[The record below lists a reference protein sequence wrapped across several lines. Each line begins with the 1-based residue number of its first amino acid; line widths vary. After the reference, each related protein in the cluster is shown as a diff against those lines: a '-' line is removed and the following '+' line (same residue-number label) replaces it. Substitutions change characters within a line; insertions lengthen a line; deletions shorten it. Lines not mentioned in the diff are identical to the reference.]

1 MSRKGII
8 PTYYGCFAQGHTAP
22 FCICGRE
29 IYRGEFM
36 ATEQNRRDAD
46 ETGTFLDDTASL
58 KDTGFLDDTDVLSSD
73 TFEEES
79 FLDDDVPEEG
89 AAAEDYAAGAD
100 DLAAPEGA
108 REFEGGEDDYAED
121 PAAYAYMTQPLA
133 GLTENA
139 PAKEQNPLPE
149 GPEEKEEGRRRGS
162 LLNWAIGLT
171 AVAIA
176 GVSVYLGIQIS
187 GTRRIA
193 AAAASYAS
201 IGQSLEGIS
210 VIGGDK
216 FEQVA
221 KARQQKDEQKALE
234 AQQQKER
241 EELLSKAGTIP
252 VSFTLSTIQS
262 DIKVKIRR
270 DDNGSLI
277 SGVPFKISVAD
288 EAGKKTEYEDDD
300 QDGIIY
306 KTGIKNGK
314 YTVTLEQ
321 LLDTEK
327 VIADTDPLPE
337 DFKLYSKFK
346 IPEEP
351 QTIAVT
357 DKIAYKKVDVA
368 DEVKSESQV
377 NVAKED
383 TARNDTVVESKIQDT
398 VEWVES
404 TKTEITDD
412 DGTGVVTAEDGYQEV
427 QKKDV
432 PDPSLKAFTGKIS
445 GNFRRLSK
453 ELPAAGTSEAAGTGS
468 AGAAGTAD
476 NNTQSTVS
484 GSESGSAG
492 SGTSGSS
499 ENTAAG
505 SSDNGEGMS
514 SAGTSGSEGSASAGS
529 SEGGS
534 TGSGTSGSSESS
546 GAGSTAGSSEG
557 STAGTQTG
565 QTGST
570 EASSAASTKDT
581 SGDGK
586 DKPKKDY
593 KLTIPSEITIAA
605 GDKTEITAAV
615 NEPYATQF
623 AWSRPDASI
632 AQISSEKGKRI
643 TVTGIKSGTAEI
655 VVTASLA
662 DPDADP
668 KTLTGTI
675 KVTVTEKKTKASV
688 QLAPSAVTLAA
699 GRTQQLSV
707 TVRGEDGKT
716 SNDAGLV
723 RFQSAD
729 EKIASVSES
738 GVITAKAK
746 GTTTVTAELRADANV
761 RADVQVK
768 VTEGAVLPLK
778 DKDGN
783 QLYVKDGDS
792 YREAT
797 TADYSKYDVFYRKG
811 KVAKRYRYTGW
822 QTLDG
827 LTYFFDKTGKP
838 VTGTQ
843 IIQGVSYTFNAEG
856 VLNGSDSRLGID
868 VSTWNGQI
876 DWSQVA
882 RSGVSYAIIRAGYR
896 GSSTGALIRDSA
908 FSRNASGATAAGI
921 RVGIYIFSQA
931 TNEAEAVEEASMAV
945 QLASGYHVSLPIF
958 IDVEGSGGRGDRV
971 SVAQRT
977 ANIAAFCR
985 TVENSGYKAGV
996 YANKSWFTHNIN
1008 VGALTGYHIWL
1019 AQYAAKPT
1027 YTASRYDI
1035 WQYSSS
1041 GRISG
1046 IKGNVDMN
1054 MFYRAY

>member
-1 MSRKGII
+1 
-8 PTYYGCFAQGHTAP
+8 
-22 FCICGRE
+22 
-29 IYRGEFM
+29 M

-89 AAAEDYAAGAD
+89 AAAEDHAAGAD
-100 DLAAPEGA
+100 DHVAPEGA

-121 PAAYAYMTQPLA
+121 PAAYAYMTQPRA

-149 GPEEKEEGRRRGS
+149 GQEEKEEGRRRGS
-162 LLNWAIGLT
+162 LLNLAIGLT

-277 SGVPFKISVAD
+277 SGVPFKISVAN

-492 SGTSGSS
+492 SGTAGSS
-499 ENTAAG
+499 ENTAVG

-593 KLTIPSEITIAA
+593 KLTIPSEITIAVS
-605 GDKTEITAAV
+605 DKTEITAAV

-632 AQISSEKGKRI
+632 AQISSGEGKRI

-688 QLAPSAVTLAA
+688 QLSPSSITLAA

-1008 VGALTGYHIWL
+1008 VAALTGYHIWL

>member
-1 MSRKGII
+1 
-8 PTYYGCFAQGHTAP
+8 
-22 FCICGRE
+22 
-29 IYRGEFM
+29 M

-79 FLDDDVPEEG
+79 FLDDDVPDEG
-89 AAAEDYAAGAD
+89 AAAEDYAASAD

-277 SGVPFKISVAD
+277 SGVPFKISVAN

-492 SGTSGSS
+492 SGTSGSNG
-499 ENTAAG
+499 NTAAG

-581 SGDGK
+581 PGDGK

-632 AQISSEKGKRI
+632 AQISSGKGKRI

-688 QLAPSAVTLAA
+688 QLSPSSITLAA

-783 QLYVKDGDS
+783 QLYVKDGES

>member
-1 MSRKGII
+1 
-8 PTYYGCFAQGHTAP
+8 
-22 FCICGRE
+22 
-29 IYRGEFM
+29 M

-108 REFEGGEDDYAED
+108 RGFEGGEDDYAED

-277 SGVPFKISVAD
+277 SGVPFKISVAN

-314 YTVTLEQ
+314 YTVTLEP
-321 LLDTEK
+321 LLDTDK

-499 ENTAAG
+499 GNTAAG
-505 SSDNGEGMS
+505 SSDDGEGMP

-557 STAGTQTG
+557 ITAGTQTG

-570 EASSAASTKDT
+570 EASSAKDN

-632 AQISSEKGKRI
+632 AQISSGKGKRI

-688 QLAPSAVTLAA
+688 QLTPSAVTLAA

-716 SNDAGLV
+716 SGDPGLV

>member
-1 MSRKGII
+1 M
-8 PTYYGCFAQGHTAP
+8 
-22 FCICGRE
+22 
-29 IYRGEFM
+29 
-36 ATEQNRRDAD
+36 
-46 ETGTFLDDTASL
+46 
-58 KDTGFLDDTDVLSSD
+58 
-73 TFEEES
+73 
-79 FLDDDVPEEG
+79 
-89 AAAEDYAAGAD
+89 
-100 DLAAPEGA
+100 
-108 REFEGGEDDYAED
+108 
-121 PAAYAYMTQPLA
+121 
-133 GLTENA
+133 
-139 PAKEQNPLPE
+139 
-149 GPEEKEEGRRRGS
+149 
-162 LLNWAIGLT
+162 
-171 AVAIA
+171 
-176 GVSVYLGIQIS
+176 
-187 GTRRIA
+187 
-193 AAAASYAS
+193 
-201 IGQSLEGIS
+201 
-210 VIGGDK
+210 
-216 FEQVA
+216 
-221 KARQQKDEQKALE
+221 
-234 AQQQKER
+234 
-241 EELLSKAGTIP
+241 
-252 VSFTLSTIQS
+252 
-262 DIKVKIRR
+262 
-270 DDNGSLI
+270 
-277 SGVPFKISVAD
+277 
-288 EAGKKTEYEDDD
+288 
-300 QDGIIY
+300 
-306 KTGIKNGK
+306 
-314 YTVTLEQ
+314 
-321 LLDTEK
+321 
-327 VIADTDPLPE
+327 
-337 DFKLYSKFK
+337 
-346 IPEEP
+346 
-351 QTIAVT
+351 
-357 DKIAYKKVDVA
+357 
-368 DEVKSESQV
+368 
-377 NVAKED
+377 
-383 TARNDTVVESKIQDT
+383 
-398 VEWVES
+398 
-404 TKTEITDD
+404 
-412 DGTGVVTAEDGYQEV
+412 
-427 QKKDV
+427 
-432 PDPSLKAFTGKIS
+432 
-445 GNFRRLSK
+445 
-453 ELPAAGTSEAAGTGS
+453 
-468 AGAAGTAD
+468 
-476 NNTQSTVS
+476 
-484 GSESGSAG
+484 
-492 SGTSGSS
+492 
-499 ENTAAG
+499 
-505 SSDNGEGMS
+505 
-514 SAGTSGSEGSASAGS
+514 
-529 SEGGS
+529 
-534 TGSGTSGSSESS
+534 
-546 GAGSTAGSSEG
+546 
-557 STAGTQTG
+557 
-565 QTGST
+565 
-570 EASSAASTKDT
+570 
-581 SGDGK
+581 
-586 DKPKKDY
+586 
-593 KLTIPSEITIAA
+593 
-605 GDKTEITAAV
+605 
-615 NEPYATQF
+615 
-623 AWSRPDASI
+623 
-632 AQISSEKGKRI
+632 
-643 TVTGIKSGTAEI
+643 
-655 VVTASLA
+655 TASLA

-688 QLAPSAVTLAA
+688 QLSPSSITLAA

-996 YANKSWFTHNIN
+996 YANKSWFTHNIS

>member
-1 MSRKGII
+1 
-8 PTYYGCFAQGHTAP
+8 
-22 FCICGRE
+22 
-29 IYRGEFM
+29 M

-79 FLDDDVPEEG
+79 FLDDDVPE
-89 AAAEDYAAGAD
+89 
-100 DLAAPEGA
+100 GA

-121 PAAYAYMTQPLA
+121 AAAYAYMTQPRA

-453 ELPAAGTSEAAGTGS
+453 ELPAVGTSEAAGTGS

-534 TGSGTSGSSESS
+534 TGSGTSGSSESG
-546 GAGSTAGSSEG
+546 GAG

-586 DKPKKDY
+586 DKPEKDY

-675 KVTVTEKKTKASV
+675 KVTVSEKKTKASV

-783 QLYVKDGDS
+783 QLYVKDGES

>member
-1 MSRKGII
+1 
-8 PTYYGCFAQGHTAP
+8 
-22 FCICGRE
+22 
-29 IYRGEFM
+29 M

-492 SGTSGSS
+492 SGTSGSNG
-499 ENTAAG
+499 NTAAG

-557 STAGTQTG
+557 STAGT

-688 QLAPSAVTLAA
+688 QLSPSSITLAA

>member
-1 MSRKGII
+1 M
-8 PTYYGCFAQGHTAP
+8 
-22 FCICGRE
+22 
-29 IYRGEFM
+29 
-36 ATEQNRRDAD
+36 
-46 ETGTFLDDTASL
+46 
-58 KDTGFLDDTDVLSSD
+58 
-73 TFEEES
+73 
-79 FLDDDVPEEG
+79 
-89 AAAEDYAAGAD
+89 
-100 DLAAPEGA
+100 
-108 REFEGGEDDYAED
+108 
-121 PAAYAYMTQPLA
+121 
-133 GLTENA
+133 
-139 PAKEQNPLPE
+139 
-149 GPEEKEEGRRRGS
+149 
-162 LLNWAIGLT
+162 
-171 AVAIA
+171 
-176 GVSVYLGIQIS
+176 
-187 GTRRIA
+187 
-193 AAAASYAS
+193 
-201 IGQSLEGIS
+201 
-210 VIGGDK
+210 
-216 FEQVA
+216 
-221 KARQQKDEQKALE
+221 
-234 AQQQKER
+234 
-241 EELLSKAGTIP
+241 
-252 VSFTLSTIQS
+252 
-262 DIKVKIRR
+262 
-270 DDNGSLI
+270 
-277 SGVPFKISVAD
+277 
-288 EAGKKTEYEDDD
+288 
-300 QDGIIY
+300 
-306 KTGIKNGK
+306 
-314 YTVTLEQ
+314 
-321 LLDTEK
+321 
-327 VIADTDPLPE
+327 
-337 DFKLYSKFK
+337 
-346 IPEEP
+346 
-351 QTIAVT
+351 
-357 DKIAYKKVDVA
+357 
-368 DEVKSESQV
+368 
-377 NVAKED
+377 
-383 TARNDTVVESKIQDT
+383 
-398 VEWVES
+398 
-404 TKTEITDD
+404 
-412 DGTGVVTAEDGYQEV
+412 
-427 QKKDV
+427 
-432 PDPSLKAFTGKIS
+432 
-445 GNFRRLSK
+445 
-453 ELPAAGTSEAAGTGS
+453 
-468 AGAAGTAD
+468 
-476 NNTQSTVS
+476 
-484 GSESGSAG
+484 
-492 SGTSGSS
+492 
-499 ENTAAG
+499 
-505 SSDNGEGMS
+505 
-514 SAGTSGSEGSASAGS
+514 
-529 SEGGS
+529 
-534 TGSGTSGSSESS
+534 
-546 GAGSTAGSSEG
+546 
-557 STAGTQTG
+557 
-565 QTGST
+565 
-570 EASSAASTKDT
+570 
-581 SGDGK
+581 
-586 DKPKKDY
+586 
-593 KLTIPSEITIAA
+593 
-605 GDKTEITAAV
+605 
-615 NEPYATQF
+615 
-623 AWSRPDASI
+623 
-632 AQISSEKGKRI
+632 
-643 TVTGIKSGTAEI
+643 
-655 VVTASLA
+655 VTASLA

-688 QLAPSAVTLAA
+688 QLSPSSITLAA

-716 SNDAGLV
+716 SGDPGLV

-1008 VGALTGYHIWL
+1008 VAALTGYHIWL

>member
-1 MSRKGII
+1 
-8 PTYYGCFAQGHTAP
+8 
-22 FCICGRE
+22 
-29 IYRGEFM
+29 M

-277 SGVPFKISVAD
+277 SGVPFKISVAN

-432 PDPSLKAFTGKIS
+432 SDPSLKAFTGKIS

-492 SGTSGSS
+492 SGTSGSNG
-499 ENTAAG
+499 NTAAG

-557 STAGTQTG
+557 ITAGTQTG

-570 EASSAASTKDT
+570 EASSAKDN

-632 AQISSEKGKRI
+632 AQISSGKGKRI

-688 QLAPSAVTLAA
+688 QLTPSAVTLAA

-716 SNDAGLV
+716 SGDPGLV

-1008 VGALTGYHIWL
+1008 VAALTGYHIWL

>member
-1 MSRKGII
+1 
-8 PTYYGCFAQGHTAP
+8 
-22 FCICGRE
+22 
-29 IYRGEFM
+29 M

-79 FLDDDVPEEG
+79 FLDDDVPE
-89 AAAEDYAAGAD
+89 
-100 DLAAPEGA
+100 GA

-121 PAAYAYMTQPLA
+121 AAAYAYMTQPRA

-139 PAKEQNPLPE
+139 PAKEQNSLPE
-149 GPEEKEEGRRRGS
+149 GPEEKEEGKRRGS

-277 SGVPFKISVAD
+277 SGVPFKISVAN

-492 SGTSGSS
+492 SGTSGSNG
-499 ENTAAG
+499 NTAAG

-529 SEGGS
+529 SESGS
-534 TGSGTSGSSESS
+534 TGSGTSGSSENS

-557 STAGTQTG
+557 ITAGTQTG

-570 EASSAASTKDT
+570 EASSAKDN

-688 QLAPSAVTLAA
+688 QLSPSSITLAA

>member
-1 MSRKGII
+1 
-8 PTYYGCFAQGHTAP
+8 
-22 FCICGRE
+22 
-29 IYRGEFM
+29 M

-89 AAAEDYAAGAD
+89 AAAEDYAASAD

-514 SAGTSGSEGSASAGS
+514 SAGTSGSEGSAPAGSSEGGSTGSGTAGS

-586 DKPKKDY
+586 DKPEKDY

-688 QLAPSAVTLAA
+688 QLSPSSITLAA

-716 SNDAGLV
+716 SGDPGLV

-1008 VGALTGYHIWL
+1008 VAALTGYHIWL

>member
-1 MSRKGII
+1 
-8 PTYYGCFAQGHTAP
+8 
-22 FCICGRE
+22 
-29 IYRGEFM
+29 M

-89 AAAEDYAAGAD
+89 AAAEDHAAGAD

-121 PAAYAYMTQPLA
+121 PAAYAYMTQPRA

-149 GPEEKEEGRRRGS
+149 GQEEKEEGRRRGS
-162 LLNWAIGLT
+162 LLNLAIGLT

-468 AGAAGTAD
+468 AGAAGTD

-492 SGTSGSS
+492 SGTAGSS

-688 QLAPSAVTLAA
+688 QLSPSSITLAA

-843 IIQGVSYTFNAEG
+843 IVQGVSYTFNAEG

>member
-1 MSRKGII
+1 
-8 PTYYGCFAQGHTAP
+8 
-22 FCICGRE
+22 
-29 IYRGEFM
+29 M

-89 AAAEDYAAGAD
+89 AAAEDYAASAD

-277 SGVPFKISVAD
+277 SGVPFKISVAN

-492 SGTSGSS
+492 SGTAGSS
-499 ENTAAG
+499 ENTAVG

-593 KLTIPSEITIAA
+593 KLTIPSEITIAV

-632 AQISSEKGKRI
+632 AQISSGEGKRI

-688 QLAPSAVTLAA
+688 QLSPSSITLAA

>member
-1 MSRKGII
+1 MVILHRGILRPFALQDRKVTG
-8 PTYYGCFAQGHTAP
+8 GC
-22 FCICGRE
+22 
-29 IYRGEFM
+29 M

-46 ETGTFLDDTASL
+46 ETGGFLDETASL
-58 KDTGFLDDTDVLSSD
+58 EDTGFLDDTDVIATGS
-73 TFEEES
+73 FGEES
-79 FLDDDVPEEG
+79 FLDDEVPEDNDG
-89 AAAEDYAAGAD
+89 TLKDHAPAAAETLREYD
-100 DLAAPEGA
+100 DDE
-108 REFEGGEDDYAED
+108 ED
-121 PAAYAYMTQPLA
+121 PAAYA
-133 GLTENA
+133 GLTQLRQDA
-139 PAKEQNPLPE
+139 PAREMAPLPGE
-149 GPEEKEEGRRRGS
+149 PQEEEKGRRRGT

-171 AVAIA
+171 AAAIA

-187 GTRRIA
+187 GTRKIA

-201 IGQSLEGIS
+201 IGQSLEGIR

-221 KARQQKDEQKALE
+221 KTRQQQDAQKALE
-234 AQQQKER
+234 AQQKKER
-241 EELLSKAGTIP
+241 EELLSNAGTIP

-277 SGVPFKISVAD
+277 SGVPFRISVAD
-288 EAGKKTEYEDDD
+288 AAGKKTEYEDDD

-306 KTGIKNGK
+306 RTGIKNGK
-314 YTVTLEQ
+314 YTVTLEP
-321 LLDTEK
+321 LLDTDK

-337 DFKLYSKFK
+337 DFKLYSKFR

-368 DEVKSESQV
+368 DEVRSESQV

-412 DGTGVVTAEDGYQEV
+412 DGSGVVTAEDGYQEV

-432 PDPSLKAFTGKIS
+432 PDPSLKAFSGKIS

-453 ELPAAGTSEAAGTGS
+453 ELPAAGASEEAGTGS
-468 AGAAGTAD
+468 TG
-476 NNTQSTVS
+476 S
-484 GSESGSAG
+484 GDAG
-492 SGTSGSS
+492 SGTAGSS
-499 ENTAAG
+499 ESAVAG
-505 SSDNGEGMS
+505 SGDNGEGS
-514 SAGTSGSEGSASAGS
+514 SAAGTSGSEGSASAGS
-529 SEGGS
+529 TTGNTSGGTAGSSEGGS
-534 TGSGTSGSSESS
+534 TGSGT
-546 GAGSTAGSSEG
+546 AGSS
-557 STAGTQTG
+557 AGTQTNGSEGTSAGGTTGTQAG
-565 QTGST
+565 QTGSS

-586 DKPKKDY
+586 DRPKKEY

-615 NEPYATQF
+615 DEPYATQF

-643 TVTGIKSGTAEI
+643 TVTGVKAGTSEI
-655 VVTASLA
+655 VVTAGLA

-688 QLAPSAVTLAA
+688 QLSPAAVTLAA
-699 GRTQQLSV
+699 GKTQQLSV
-707 TVRGEDGKT
+707 TVKGEDGKT
-716 SNDAGLV
+716 SKDAGLV
-723 RFQSAD
+723 RFMSAD
-729 EKIASVSES
+729 EKIAAVSDS

-761 RADVQVK
+761 RVDVQVK

-797 TADYSKYDVFYRKG
+797 TADYSKYDIFYRKG
-811 KVAKRYRYTGW
+811 KVAKKYRYTGW

-843 IIQGVSYTFNAEG
+843 IIQGVSYSFNGDG

-868 VSTWNGQI
+868 VSTWNGRI
-876 DWSQVA
+876 DWNQVA

-908 FSRNASGATAAGI
+908 FSRNASGAAAAGI

-1041 GRISG
+1041 GRING

>member
-1 MSRKGII
+1 
-8 PTYYGCFAQGHTAP
+8 
-22 FCICGRE
+22 
-29 IYRGEFM
+29 M

-89 AAAEDYAAGAD
+89 AAAEDYAASAD

-492 SGTSGSS
+492 SGTAGSS
-499 ENTAAG
+499 ENTAVG

-593 KLTIPSEITIAA
+593 KLTIPSEITIAV

-632 AQISSEKGKRI
+632 AQISSGEGKRI

-688 QLAPSAVTLAA
+688 QLSPSSITLAA

>member
-1 MSRKGII
+1 
-8 PTYYGCFAQGHTAP
+8 
-22 FCICGRE
+22 
-29 IYRGEFM
+29 M

-79 FLDDDVPEEG
+79 FLDDDVPE
-89 AAAEDYAAGAD
+89 
-100 DLAAPEGA
+100 GA

-121 PAAYAYMTQPLA
+121 AAAYAYMTQPRA

-314 YTVTLEQ
+314 DTVTLEQ

-492 SGTSGSS
+492 SGTSGSNG
-499 ENTAAG
+499 NTAAG

-534 TGSGTSGSSESS
+534 TGSGTSGSSENS

-557 STAGTQTG
+557 ITAGTQTG

-570 EASSAASTKDT
+570 EASSAKDN

-593 KLTIPSEITIAA
+593 KLTIPSEITIAV

-632 AQISSEKGKRI
+632 AQISS
-643 TVTGIKSGTAEI
+643 
-655 VVTASLA
+655 
-662 DPDADP
+662 
-668 KTLTGTI
+668 
-675 KVTVTEKKTKASV
+675 
-688 QLAPSAVTLAA
+688 
-699 GRTQQLSV
+699 
-707 TVRGEDGKT
+707 
-716 SNDAGLV
+716 
-723 RFQSAD
+723 
-729 EKIASVSES
+729 
-738 GVITAKAK
+738 
-746 GTTTVTAELRADANV
+746 
-761 RADVQVK
+761 
-768 VTEGAVLPLK
+768 
-778 DKDGN
+778 DGN
-783 QLYVKDGDS
+783 RGDC
-792 YREAT
+792 E
-797 TADYSKYDVFYRKG
+797 
-811 KVAKRYRYTGW
+811 
-822 QTLDG
+822 
-827 LTYFFDKTGKP
+827 P
-838 VTGTQ
+838 C
-843 IIQGVSYTFNAEG
+843 
-856 VLNGSDSRLGID
+856 
-868 VSTWNGQI
+868 
-876 DWSQVA
+876 
-882 RSGVSYAIIRAGYR
+882 RSGR
-896 GSSTGALIRDSA
+896 
-908 FSRNASGATAAGI
+908 
-921 RVGIYIFSQA
+921 
-931 TNEAEAVEEASMAV
+931 
-945 QLASGYHVSLPIF
+945 
-958 IDVEGSGGRGDRV
+958 
-971 SVAQRT
+971 
-977 ANIAAFCR
+977 
-985 TVENSGYKAGV
+985 
-996 YANKSWFTHNIN
+996 
-1008 VGALTGYHIWL
+1008 
-1019 AQYAAKPT
+1019 
-1027 YTASRYDI
+1027 
-1035 WQYSSS
+1035 
-1041 GRISG
+1041 
-1046 IKGNVDMN
+1046 
-1054 MFYRAY
+1054 

>member
-1 MSRKGII
+1 
-8 PTYYGCFAQGHTAP
+8 
-22 FCICGRE
+22 
-29 IYRGEFM
+29 M

-492 SGTSGSS
+492 SGTAGSS
-499 ENTAAG
+499 ENTAVG

-593 KLTIPSEITIAA
+593 KLTIPSEITIAV

-632 AQISSEKGKRI
+632 AQISSGEGKRI

-688 QLAPSAVTLAA
+688 QLSPSSITLAA

>member
-1 MSRKGII
+1 
-8 PTYYGCFAQGHTAP
+8 
-22 FCICGRE
+22 
-29 IYRGEFM
+29 M

-89 AAAEDYAAGAD
+89 AAAEDHAAGAD
-100 DLAAPEGA
+100 DHVAPEGA

-121 PAAYAYMTQPLA
+121 PAAYAYMTQPRA

-149 GPEEKEEGRRRGS
+149 GQEEKEEGRRRGS
-162 LLNWAIGLT
+162 LLNLAIGLT

-277 SGVPFKISVAD
+277 SGVPFKISVAN

-453 ELPAAGTSEAAGTGS
+453 ELPAVGTSEAAGTGS

-514 SAGTSGSEGSASAGS
+514 SAGTSGSEGSAPAGSSEGGSTGSGTAGS

-534 TGSGTSGSSESS
+534 TGSGTSGSSESG
-546 GAGSTAGSSEG
+546 GAG

-570 EASSAASTKDT
+570 EASSAKDN

-593 KLTIPSEITIAA
+593 KLTIPSEITIAV

>member
-1 MSRKGII
+1 
-8 PTYYGCFAQGHTAP
+8 
-22 FCICGRE
+22 
-29 IYRGEFM
+29 M

-79 FLDDDVPEEG
+79 FLDDDVPDEG
-89 AAAEDYAAGAD
+89 AAAEDYAASAD

-277 SGVPFKISVAD
+277 SGVPFKISVAN

-492 SGTSGSS
+492 SGTSGSNG
-499 ENTAAG
+499 NTAAG

-581 SGDGK
+581 PGDGK

-688 QLAPSAVTLAA
+688 QLSPSSITLAA

-783 QLYVKDGDS
+783 QLYVKDGES

>member
-1 MSRKGII
+1 
-8 PTYYGCFAQGHTAP
+8 
-22 FCICGRE
+22 
-29 IYRGEFM
+29 M

-89 AAAEDYAAGAD
+89 AAAEDYAASAD

-492 SGTSGSS
+492 SGTSGSNG
-499 ENTAAG
+499 NTAAG

-632 AQISSEKGKRI
+632 AQISSGKGKRI

-688 QLAPSAVTLAA
+688 QLSPSSITLAA

>member
-1 MSRKGII
+1 
-8 PTYYGCFAQGHTAP
+8 
-22 FCICGRE
+22 
-29 IYRGEFM
+29 M

-89 AAAEDYAAGAD
+89 AAAEDYAASAD
-100 DLAAPEGA
+100 DLDAPEGA

-321 LLDTEK
+321 LLDTDK

-337 DFKLYSKFK
+337 DFKLYSKFR

-351 QTIAVT
+351 QTIEVT

-476 NNTQSTVS
+476 NNTQSTV
-484 GSESGSAG
+484 SGSAG

-688 QLAPSAVTLAA
+688 QLSPSSITLAA

-1041 GRISG
+1041 GRING

>member
-1 MSRKGII
+1 
-8 PTYYGCFAQGHTAP
+8 
-22 FCICGRE
+22 
-29 IYRGEFM
+29 M

-89 AAAEDYAAGAD
+89 AAAEDYAASAD

-234 AQQQKER
+234 AQQQEER

-404 TKTEITDD
+404 TKTEITDA

-492 SGTSGSS
+492 SGTAGSS
-499 ENTAAG
+499 ENTAVG

-688 QLAPSAVTLAA
+688 QLSPSSITLAA

-1008 VGALTGYHIWL
+1008 VAALTGYHIWL

>member
-1 MSRKGII
+1 
-8 PTYYGCFAQGHTAP
+8 
-22 FCICGRE
+22 
-29 IYRGEFM
+29 M

-89 AAAEDYAAGAD
+89 AAAEDYAASAD

-484 GSESGSAG
+484 GSAG

-534 TGSGTSGSSESS
+534 TGSGTSGSSEGGSTGSVTSGSS
-546 GAGSTAGSSEG
+546 ESGGAGSTAGSSEG
-557 STAGTQTG
+557 STAGT

-688 QLAPSAVTLAA
+688 QLSPSSITLAA

-783 QLYVKDGDS
+783 QLYVKDGES

>member
-1 MSRKGII
+1 
-8 PTYYGCFAQGHTAP
+8 
-22 FCICGRE
+22 
-29 IYRGEFM
+29 M

-89 AAAEDYAAGAD
+89 AAAEDYAASAD

-176 GVSVYLGIQIS
+176 GISVYLGIQIS

-484 GSESGSAG
+484 GSAG

-514 SAGTSGSEGSASAGS
+514 SAGTSGSEGSAPAGSSEGGSTGSGTAGS

-534 TGSGTSGSSESS
+534 TGSGTSGSSESG
-546 GAGSTAGSSEG
+546 GAG

-593 KLTIPSEITIAA
+593 KLTIPSEITIAV

-688 QLAPSAVTLAA
+688 QLSPSSITLAA

-723 RFQSAD
+723 LFQSAD

>member
-1 MSRKGII
+1 
-8 PTYYGCFAQGHTAP
+8 
-22 FCICGRE
+22 
-29 IYRGEFM
+29 M

-46 ETGTFLDDTASL
+46 ESGTFLDDTASL

-89 AAAEDYAAGAD
+89 AAAEDYAASAD

-162 LLNWAIGLT
+162 LLNLAIGLT

-187 GTRRIA
+187 GTRKIA

-201 IGQSLEGIS
+201 IGQSLEGIR

-221 KARQQKDEQKALE
+221 KARQQQDAQKALE
-234 AQQQKER
+234 AQQKKER

-277 SGVPFKISVAD
+277 SGVPFRISVAD
-288 EAGKKTEYEDDD
+288 AAGKKTEYEDDD

-306 KTGIKNGK
+306 RTGIKNGK
-314 YTVTLEQ
+314 YTVTLEP
-321 LLDTEK
+321 LLDTDK

-337 DFKLYSKFK
+337 DFKLYSKFR

-412 DGTGVVTAEDGYQEV
+412 DGSGVVTAEDGYQEV

-432 PDPSLKAFTGKIS
+432 PDPSLKAFSGKIS

-453 ELPAAGTSEAAGTGS
+453 ELPAAGASEEAGTGS
-468 AGAAGTAD
+468 TG
-476 NNTQSTVS
+476 S
-484 GSESGSAG
+484 GDAG
-492 SGTSGSS
+492 SGTAGSS
-499 ENTAAG
+499 ESAVTG
-505 SSDNGEGMS
+505 SGDNGEGS
-514 SAGTSGSEGSASAGS
+514 SAAGTSGSEGSASAGS
-529 SEGGS
+529 SGSGSTSGNTSGGTADSSQGDS
-534 TGSGTSGSSESS
+534 TGS
-546 GAGSTAGSSEG
+546 STAGSSESG
-557 STAGTQTG
+557 SAGSSTAGSSAGSTK
-565 QTGST
+565 GST

-586 DKPKKDY
+586 DKPKKEY
-593 KLTIPSEITIAA
+593 KLTIPSEIIIAA

-615 NEPYATQF
+615 DEPYATQF
-623 AWSRPDASI
+623 TWSRPDASI

-643 TVTGIKSGTAEI
+643 TVTGVKAGTSEI
-655 VVTASLA
+655 VVTAGLA

-675 KVTVTEKKTKASV
+675 KITVTEKKTKASV
-688 QLAPSAVTLAA
+688 QLSPAAVTLAA
-699 GRTQQLSV
+699 GKTQQLSV
-707 TVRGEDGKT
+707 TVKGEDGKT
-716 SNDAGLV
+716 SKDAGLV
-723 RFQSAD
+723 SFKSAD
-729 EKIASVSES
+729 EKIASVSDS

-746 GTTTVTAELRADANV
+746 GTTTVTAELRTDANV
-761 RADVQVK
+761 KADVQVK

-843 IIQGVSYTFNAEG
+843 IIQGVTYTFNGDG

-908 FSRNASGATAAGI
+908 FSRNASGASAAGI
-921 RVGIYIFSQA
+921 RIGIYIFSQA

-1041 GRISG
+1041 GRING

>member
-1 MSRKGII
+1 
-8 PTYYGCFAQGHTAP
+8 
-22 FCICGRE
+22 
-29 IYRGEFM
+29 M

-79 FLDDDVPEEG
+79 FLDDDV
-89 AAAEDYAAGAD
+89 
-100 DLAAPEGA
+100 PEGA

-499 ENTAAG
+499 GNTAAG

-688 QLAPSAVTLAA
+688 QLSPSSITLAA

>member
-1 MSRKGII
+1 
-8 PTYYGCFAQGHTAP
+8 
-22 FCICGRE
+22 
-29 IYRGEFM
+29 M

-89 AAAEDYAAGAD
+89 AAAEDYAASAD

-121 PAAYAYMTQPLA
+121 PAAYAYMTQPRA

-149 GPEEKEEGRRRGS
+149 GQEEKEEGRRRGS
-162 LLNWAIGLT
+162 LLNLAIGLT

-277 SGVPFKISVAD
+277 SGVPFKISVAN

-453 ELPAAGTSEAAGTGS
+453 ELPAVGTSEAAGTGS

-514 SAGTSGSEGSASAGS
+514 SAGTSGSEGSAPAGSSEGGSTGSGTAGS

-534 TGSGTSGSSESS
+534 TGSGTSGSSESG
-546 GAGSTAGSSEG
+546 GAG

-570 EASSAASTKDT
+570 EASSAKDN

-593 KLTIPSEITIAA
+593 KLTIPSEITIAV

-662 DPDADP
+662 DPDAAP

-675 KVTVTEKKTKASV
+675 KVTVSEKKTKASV

>member
-1 MSRKGII
+1 
-8 PTYYGCFAQGHTAP
+8 
-22 FCICGRE
+22 
-29 IYRGEFM
+29 M

-404 TKTEITDD
+404 TKTEITDA

-505 SSDNGEGMS
+505 SSDDGEGMS

-534 TGSGTSGSSESS
+534 TGSGTSGSSESG

-557 STAGTQTG
+557 STAGT

-688 QLAPSAVTLAA
+688 QLSPSSITLAA

-996 YANKSWFTHNIN
+996 YANKSWFTHNIS

>member
-1 MSRKGII
+1 
-8 PTYYGCFAQGHTAP
+8 
-22 FCICGRE
+22 
-29 IYRGEFM
+29 M

-89 AAAEDYAAGAD
+89 AAAEDHVASAD
-100 DLAAPEGA
+100 DHVAPEGA

-121 PAAYAYMTQPLA
+121 PAAYAYMTQPRA

-162 LLNWAIGLT
+162 LLNLAIGLT

-404 TKTEITDD
+404 TKTEITDA

-492 SGTSGSS
+492 SGTSGSNG
-499 ENTAAG
+499 NTAAG

-688 QLAPSAVTLAA
+688 QLSPSSITLAA

>member
-1 MSRKGII
+1 MYNLYIMFILQKGILC
-8 PTYYGCFAQGHTAP
+8 PFALQVREVTGGC
-22 FCICGRE
+22 
-29 IYRGEFM
+29 M
-36 ATEQNRRDAD
+36 ATEKKRRDANETGGFLD
-46 ETGTFLDDTASL
+46 ETASSE
-58 KDTGFLDDTDVLSSD
+58 DTGFLDDTDVISSD

-79 FLDDDVPEEG
+79 FLDDDVQEER
-89 AAAEDYAAGAD
+89 AMAAEDDAAI
-100 DLAAPEGA
+100 EGDHAVLKERA
-108 REFEGGEDDYAED
+108 REFEVGEDDDEED
-121 PAAYAYMTQPLA
+121 PAAYAGMTQLRQD
-133 GLTENA
+133 A
-139 PAKEQNPLPE
+139 PAREMAPLPGE
-149 GPEEKEEGRRRGS
+149 PQEEEKGRRRGT

-187 GTRRIA
+187 GTRKIA

-201 IGQSLEGIS
+201 IGQSLEGIR

-221 KARQQKDEQKALE
+221 KARQQQDAQKALE
-234 AQQQKER
+234 AQQKKER

-277 SGVPFKISVAD
+277 SGVPFKISVVDA
-288 EAGKKTEYEDDD
+288 AGKKTEYEDDD

-306 KTGIKNGK
+306 RTGIKNGK
-314 YTVTLEQ
+314 YTVTLEP
-321 LLDTEK
+321 LLDTDK

-337 DFKLYSKFK
+337 DFKLYSKFR

-351 QTIAVT
+351 QTIEVT

-412 DGTGVVTAEDGYQEV
+412 DGSGVVTAEDGYQEV

-432 PDPSLKAFTGKIS
+432 PDPSLKAFSGKIS

-453 ELPAAGTSEAAGTGS
+453 ELPAAGASEEAGTGS
-468 AGAAGTAD
+468 TG
-476 NNTQSTVS
+476 S
-484 GSESGSAG
+484 GDAG
-492 SGTSGSS
+492 SGTAGSS
-499 ENTAAG
+499 ESAVAG
-505 SSDNGEGMS
+505 SGDNGEGS
-514 SAGTSGSEGSASAGS
+514 SAAGTSGSEGSASAGS
-529 SEGGS
+529 SGSGSTSGNTSGGTADSSQGGS
-534 TGSGTSGSSESS
+534 TGS
-546 GAGSTAGSSEG
+546 STAGSSESG
-557 STAGTQTG
+557 SAGSSTAGSSAGSTK
-565 QTGST
+565 GST
-570 EASSAASTKDT
+570 EASSAASTQDT

-586 DKPKKDY
+586 DRPKKNY

-615 NEPYATQF
+615 DEPYATQF

-643 TVTGIKSGTAEI
+643 TVTGVKAGTAEI
-655 VVTASLA
+655 VVTAGLA

-675 KVTVTEKKTKASV
+675 KITVTEKKTKASV
-688 QLAPSAVTLAA
+688 QLSPAAVTLAA
-699 GRTQQLSV
+699 GKTQQLSV
-707 TVRGEDGKT
+707 TVKGEDGKT
-716 SNDAGLV
+716 SKDAGLV
-723 RFQSAD
+723 SFKSAD
-729 EKIASVSES
+729 EKIASVSDS

-761 RADVQVK
+761 RVDVQVK

-797 TADYSKYDVFYRKG
+797 TADYSKYDIFYRKG

-843 IIQGVSYTFNAEG
+843 IIQGVTYTFNGDG

-882 RSGVSYAIIRAGYR
+882 RSGVSYAIVRAGYR

-908 FSRNASGATAAGI
+908 FSRNASGASAAGI
-921 RVGIYIFSQA
+921 RIGIYIFSQA

-1041 GRISG
+1041 GRING

>member
-1 MSRKGII
+1 
-8 PTYYGCFAQGHTAP
+8 
-22 FCICGRE
+22 
-29 IYRGEFM
+29 M

-79 FLDDDVPEEG
+79 FLDDDV
-89 AAAEDYAAGAD
+89 
-100 DLAAPEGA
+100 PEGA

-277 SGVPFKISVAD
+277 SGVPFKISVAN

-453 ELPAAGTSEAAGTGS
+453 ELPAVGTSEAAGTGS

-514 SAGTSGSEGSASAGS
+514 SAGTSGSEGSAPAGS

-534 TGSGTSGSSESS
+534 TGSGTSGSSESG
-546 GAGSTAGSSEG
+546 GAG

-586 DKPKKDY
+586 DKPEKDY

-1008 VGALTGYHIWL
+1008 VAALTGYHIWL

>member
-1 MSRKGII
+1 
-8 PTYYGCFAQGHTAP
+8 
-22 FCICGRE
+22 
-29 IYRGEFM
+29 M

-89 AAAEDYAAGAD
+89 ATAEDHAAGAD
-100 DLAAPEGA
+100 DHAVPEGA

-121 PAAYAYMTQPLA
+121 AAAYAYMTQPRA

-453 ELPAAGTSEAAGTGS
+453 ELPAVGTSEAAGTGS

-514 SAGTSGSEGSASAGS
+514 SAGTSGSEGSAPAGSSEGGSTGSGTAGS

-534 TGSGTSGSSESS
+534 TGSGTSGSSESG
-546 GAGSTAGSSEG
+546 GAG

-593 KLTIPSEITIAA
+593 KLTIPSEITIAV

-688 QLAPSAVTLAA
+688 QLSPSSITLAA

-723 RFQSAD
+723 LFQSAD

>member
-1 MSRKGII
+1 
-8 PTYYGCFAQGHTAP
+8 
-22 FCICGRE
+22 
-29 IYRGEFM
+29 M

-89 AAAEDYAAGAD
+89 AAAEDYAASAD

-176 GVSVYLGIQIS
+176 GISVYLGIQIS

-404 TKTEITDD
+404 TKTEITDA

-492 SGTSGSS
+492 SGTSGSNG
-499 ENTAAG
+499 NTAAG

-688 QLAPSAVTLAA
+688 QLSPSSITLAA

>member
-1 MSRKGII
+1 
-8 PTYYGCFAQGHTAP
+8 
-22 FCICGRE
+22 
-29 IYRGEFM
+29 M

-89 AAAEDYAAGAD
+89 AAAEDHVASAD
-100 DLAAPEGA
+100 DHVAPEGA

-121 PAAYAYMTQPLA
+121 PAAYAYMTQPRA

-139 PAKEQNPLPE
+139 PAKEQNTLPE

-162 LLNWAIGLT
+162 LLNLAIGLT

-277 SGVPFKISVAD
+277 TGVPFKISVAD

-404 TKTEITDD
+404 TKTEITDA

-492 SGTSGSS
+492 SGTSGSNG
-499 ENTAAG
+499 NTAAG

-688 QLAPSAVTLAA
+688 QLSPSSITLAA

-738 GVITAKAK
+738 GVITAKEK

>member
-1 MSRKGII
+1 
-8 PTYYGCFAQGHTAP
+8 
-22 FCICGRE
+22 
-29 IYRGEFM
+29 M

-89 AAAEDYAAGAD
+89 AAAEDYAASAD

-453 ELPAAGTSEAAGTGS
+453 ELPAVGTSEAAGTGS

-514 SAGTSGSEGSASAGS
+514 SAGTSGSEGSAPAGSSEGGSTGSGTAGS

-534 TGSGTSGSSESS
+534 TGSGTSGSSESG
-546 GAGSTAGSSEG
+546 GAG

-586 DKPKKDY
+586 DKPEKDY

>member
-1 MSRKGII
+1 
-8 PTYYGCFAQGHTAP
+8 
-22 FCICGRE
+22 
-29 IYRGEFM
+29 M

-89 AAAEDYAAGAD
+89 AAAEDYAASAD

-277 SGVPFKISVAD
+277 SGVPFKISVAN

-492 SGTSGSS
+492 SGTSGSNG
-499 ENTAAG
+499 NTA
-505 SSDNGEGMS
+505 
-514 SAGTSGSEGSASAGS
+514 AGS

-581 SGDGK
+581 PGDGK

-688 QLAPSAVTLAA
+688 QLSPSSITLAA

-783 QLYVKDGDS
+783 QLYVKDGES

>member
-1 MSRKGII
+1 
-8 PTYYGCFAQGHTAP
+8 
-22 FCICGRE
+22 
-29 IYRGEFM
+29 M

-277 SGVPFKISVAD
+277 SGVPFKISVAN

-314 YTVTLEQ
+314 YTVTLEP
-321 LLDTEK
+321 LLDTDK

-432 PDPSLKAFTGKIS
+432 PDPTLKAFTGKIS

-499 ENTAAG
+499 EN
-505 SSDNGEGMS
+505 
-514 SAGTSGSEGSASAGS
+514 
-529 SEGGS
+529 
-534 TGSGTSGSSESS
+534 S

-557 STAGTQTG
+557 ITAGTQTG

-570 EASSAASTKDT
+570 EASSAKDN

-632 AQISSEKGKRI
+632 AQISSGKGKRI

-688 QLAPSAVTLAA
+688 QLTPSAVTLAA

-716 SNDAGLV
+716 SGDPGLV

>member
-1 MSRKGII
+1 
-8 PTYYGCFAQGHTAP
+8 
-22 FCICGRE
+22 
-29 IYRGEFM
+29 M

-89 AAAEDYAAGAD
+89 AAAEDYAASAD

-108 REFEGGEDDYAED
+108 RGFEGGEDDYAED
-121 PAAYAYMTQPLA
+121 PAAYAYMTQPRA

-149 GPEEKEEGRRRGS
+149 GQEEKEEGRRRGS
-162 LLNWAIGLT
+162 LLNLAIGLT

-277 SGVPFKISVAD
+277 SGVPFKISVAN

-492 SGTSGSS
+492 SGTAGSS
-499 ENTAAG
+499 ENTAVG

-688 QLAPSAVTLAA
+688 QLSPSSITLAA

-1008 VGALTGYHIWL
+1008 VAALTGYHIWL

>member
-1 MSRKGII
+1 
-8 PTYYGCFAQGHTAP
+8 
-22 FCICGRE
+22 
-29 IYRGEFM
+29 M

-89 AAAEDYAAGAD
+89 AAAEDYAASAD

-277 SGVPFKISVAD
+277 SGVPFKISVAN

-453 ELPAAGTSEAAGTGS
+453 ELPAVGTSEAAGTGS

-514 SAGTSGSEGSASAGS
+514 SAGTSGSEGSAPAGSSEGGSTGSGTAGS

-534 TGSGTSGSSESS
+534 TGSGTSGSSESG
-546 GAGSTAGSSEG
+546 GAG

-570 EASSAASTKDT
+570 EASSAKDN

-593 KLTIPSEITIAA
+593 KLTIPSEITIAV

-688 QLAPSAVTLAA
+688 QLSPSSITLAA

-723 RFQSAD
+723 LFQSAD

-996 YANKSWFTHNIN
+996 YANKSWFTHNIS

>member
-1 MSRKGII
+1 
-8 PTYYGCFAQGHTAP
+8 
-22 FCICGRE
+22 
-29 IYRGEFM
+29 M

-89 AAAEDYAAGAD
+89 AAAEDYAASAD

-176 GVSVYLGIQIS
+176 GISVYLGIQIS

-492 SGTSGSS
+492 SGTSGSNG
-499 ENTAAG
+499 NTAAG

-688 QLAPSAVTLAA
+688 QLSPSSITLAA